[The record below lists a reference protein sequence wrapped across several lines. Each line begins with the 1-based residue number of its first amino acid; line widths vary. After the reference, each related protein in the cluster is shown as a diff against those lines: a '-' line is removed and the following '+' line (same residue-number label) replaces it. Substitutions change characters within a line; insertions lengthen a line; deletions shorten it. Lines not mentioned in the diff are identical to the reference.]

1 MNSLLSQLLIN
12 LAQKEAAE
20 KELHATVESLEILVA
35 ALISS
40 MTQEKSDEVISS
52 IETALQAMRER
63 EELNYKSDIELLSD
77 NISRITAV
85 ARRRK

>member
-20 KELHATVESLEILVA
+20 KELHAMVESLEILVA
-35 ALISS
+35 ALIASLS
-40 MTQEKSDEVISS
+40 HKKTDELVKS
-52 IETALQAMRER
+52 IEVALDEMRQRNDIEF
-63 EELNYKSDIELLSD
+63 KSDIELLSS

-85 ARRRK
+85 AKRR